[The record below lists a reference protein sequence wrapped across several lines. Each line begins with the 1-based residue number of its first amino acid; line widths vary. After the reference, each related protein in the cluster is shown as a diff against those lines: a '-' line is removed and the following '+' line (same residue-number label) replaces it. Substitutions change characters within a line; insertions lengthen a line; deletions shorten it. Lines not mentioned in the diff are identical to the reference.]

1 MHSNIIL
8 YVHSIRGCSIDL
20 LNKLGEKVNYA
31 IECDVVTFN
40 EAYTCSQMT
49 EIMERL
55 WPLKKRCDKCETEFD
70 KFKVIYKALLMSIE
84 YDFAACQENEE
95 YTEKRGLY
103 ARSFRGAIIDGVFVC
118 HGGAVTLKQIC
129 ELCGLDA
136 KWIAGNNHAWNQI
149 KIDGK
154 WHNVDITWDYRE
166 AIYNKRCKLP
176 YCLIRR

>member
-136 KWIAGNNHAWNQI
+136 KWIAGNNHAWKQI
-149 KIDGK
+149 KNR
-154 WHNVDITWDYRE
+154 W
-166 AIYNKRCKLP
+166 
-176 YCLIRR
+176 